1 MYDEESIPT
10 GGYIYWVT
18 HLESWLVGKALAEYI
33 KFGEVKEKWSIVV
46 EHTKVPVSYMISGS
60 VIYLAE
66 VFKEIKSG

>member
-1 MYDEESIPT
+1 M
-10 GGYIYWVT
+10 
-18 HLESWLVGKALAEYI
+18 GKALAEYI
-33 KFGEVKEKWSIVV
+33 KFGEVKEKWSTVV